1 MKNNLSIAETTEEIL
16 QSILATPKKQRRI
29 KSSTFWKK
37 FGIERR
43 SKERVEVIKKS
54 LEESNIFF
62 ESDEEIGLESKN
74 KMVKISF
81 LEPEITKI
89 FNKISEMPLNQDNT
103 WFETIERREF
113 ASEREVEQYFIAPI
127 LKQLGYSDEDC
138 AIGFRLNKYS
148 GVTKERKE
156 VDFAIFDG
164 LLREKEKALL
174 VVEAKTSE
182 KKLTDDAVGQARS
195 YAVELSTPYYI
206 VTNGKQILVFLFRG
220 GLVEDNQIMNFSR
233 EELREKWQ
241 EFYSILSKKSVIE
254 TKRKIKEIM
263 KTIY

>member
-43 SKERVEVIKKS
+43 SKERVEVIKKA
-54 LEESNIFF
+54 LEENSIFF

-74 KMVKISF
+74 KMVKISY
-81 LEPEITKI
+81 LAPELAEV
-89 FNKISEMPLNQDNT
+89 FNKVIEIKPNQDST
-103 WFETIERREF
+103 WFEAIEKRSF

-127 LKQLGYSDEDC
+127 LKKLDYTDEDC
-138 AIGFRLNKYS
+138 AIGFRLNIYS
-148 GVTKERKE
+148 GVKKERKE
-156 VDFAIFDG
+156 VDFAIFNG

-182 KKLTDDAVGQARS
+182 KKLTEDAIGQARS
-195 YAVELSTPYYI
+195 YASELSTPYYI
-206 VTNGKQILVFLFRG
+206 ITNGNQILVFLFRG

-233 EELREKWQ
+233 QELRERWQ
-241 EFYSILSKKSVIE
+241 EFYNILSKASVIE

-263 KTIY
+263 NTI